1 MIPKISLLRIM
12 MPASPH
18 GNYSIL
24 LPLKHMTLCFH
35 SVSYSVQRG
44 GVNLAKRHTRLN
56 LRHPL
61 QSSALP
67 CDRPVENR
75 HLPVAKTSLFRGL
88 KIPQKPLP
96 PNAEGKLSYTSL
108 PYRTSLPQF
117 SQCFRV
123 DCCMSRCE
131 TCVYD
136 LYIASLRRYRQDMMT
151 LYTILAER
159 RVSSQ
164 EWPKDIRLDVV
175 NGDNVMD
182 KEELAAEAAKRAF
195 QVMNPTV
202 DNPSWKTKDAMLEA
216 TKLVLWVLRGC
227 RG

>member
-1 MIPKISLLRIM
+1 
-12 MPASPH
+12 
-18 GNYSIL
+18 
-24 LPLKHMTLCFH
+24 
-35 SVSYSVQRG
+35 
-44 GVNLAKRHTRLN
+44 
-56 LRHPL
+56 
-61 QSSALP
+61 
-67 CDRPVENR
+67 
-75 HLPVAKTSLFRGL
+75 
-88 KIPQKPLP
+88 
-96 PNAEGKLSYTSL
+96 
-108 PYRTSLPQF
+108 
-117 SQCFRV
+117 
-123 DCCMSRCE
+123 MSRCE